1 MGNSHN
7 TFAETKHEQDA
18 EGDCE
23 RGREK
28 KAIYF
33 RPAAPRE
40 RREGEAETGAGK
52 SNIVFYG
59 VLCCKTAQLCVTR
72 CDC

>member
-23 RGREK
+23 KG
-28 KAIYF
+28 
-33 RPAAPRE
+33 E
-40 RREGEAETGAGK
+40 RKK
-52 SNIVFYG
+52 SNLFPASR
-59 VLCCKTAQLCVTR
+59 TARKKGGGGGNGRWQV
-72 CDC
+72 